1 MKILQN
7 CKRKFIVS
15 KKSKLNQKIKM
26 HFSNKKII
34 AKIGAKVVLC
44 EAHACVLN

>member
-34 AKIGAKVVLC
+34 AKDVVLC